1 MATSAPRPG
10 RCWYC
15 GEPHLLSTDAPE
27 HVIPAAIG
35 AGLTTDRVG
44 GSCNERAGREVD
56 AVFLDDWFVREARQR
71 HGIADRRHSRKPPR
85 GPRQSAALEDGTPVR
100 IDTADRWRPVVQSRV
115 ERDETEIRIRAADE
129 TELERLIKK
138 EVLRIRSEGKT
149 ATPGVVRPMPIERP
163 RVNVKFQVDRYIW
176 LRMAAKVAL
185 ATTSLVLGESWLDS
199 QQARELQGWLW
210 DSRPTNRSGEHLQ
223 GAPVRPEGT
232 AMPLLCRPPEHLVLF
247 HPLGPERAGLMAAV
261 FGEVLLP
268 IPAIELGGQ
277 PQPQR
282 AWRLDPTTGRTVAT
296 TREALLAEAAVALV
310 QAMNAAQGDSAE
322 IPPDAE
328 SSFD

>member
-1 MATSAPRPG
+1 MP
-10 RCWYC
+10 
-15 GEPHLLSTDAPE
+15 LSTSFRPPSARESRPIVWAA
-27 HVIPAAIG
+27 HVTNGPAGGVNSQPALRG
-35 AGLTTDRVG
+35 QFSTGLD
-44 GSCNERAGREVD
+44 
-56 AVFLDDWFVREARQR
+56 
-71 HGIADRRHSRKPPR
+71 I
-85 GPRQSAALEDGTPVR
+85 
-100 IDTADRWRPVVQSRV
+100 

-163 RVNVKFQVDRYIW
+163 RVNVQFQVDRYIW

-185 ATTSLVLGESWLDS
+185 ATTSLALDESWLDS
-199 QQARELQGWLW
+199 EQARELQGWLS

-223 GAPVRPEGT
+223 GAPVRPEGA

-310 QAMNAAQGDSAE
+310 QAMNAAPGEERGGPAGRRIIIRLASLPGASACRGRSVRE
-322 IPPDAE
+322 R
-328 SSFD
+328 